1 MKNYTIGFYL
11 EKLYYSPQFEPVI
24 KEIIKRNISYVVI
37 IPKNRERDELNQRGE
52 SIKHC
57 QEEGFVYCFEEDD
70 CECNIMIFGNTPR
83 PIHTPFKKSALIMHG
98 VWGGKMVNYASGLN
112 DVDLRFLDGEF
123 LENSLT
129 KLFPEKKSIY
139 YVSGYSKLDS
149 YFEFTEEDRVK
160 FLQHCNLDINK
171 KTILYAPTFYPSSIL
186 KMSKKF
192 SEDLADYN
200 IILKPHSHL
209 FLRKKYTKDLHRLES
224 WTKYPNVYLAKFN
237 ETNILPFLHA
247 SDLMISDMSSAVFE
261 FSGVGKPAIVN
272 MFLRYR
278 LLHRIFPHKITKR
291 LDTTNFFLW
300 EVGDTPRNYAEMLQ
314 NAKEN
319 LTNPDK
325 NKEKRE
331 KLSRHVVGIVDGKV
345 SERIVDKLL
354 ELNNNIQA

>member
-171 KTILYAPTFYPSSIL
+171 KTI
-186 KMSKKF
+186 
-192 SEDLADYN
+192 
-200 IILKPHSHL
+200 
-209 FLRKKYTKDLHRLES
+209 
-224 WTKYPNVYLAKFN
+224 
-237 ETNILPFLHA
+237 
-247 SDLMISDMSSAVFE
+247 
-261 FSGVGKPAIVN
+261 
-272 MFLRYR
+272 
-278 LLHRIFPHKITKR
+278 
-291 LDTTNFFLW
+291 
-300 EVGDTPRNYAEMLQ
+300 
-314 NAKEN
+314 
-319 LTNPDK
+319 
-325 NKEKRE
+325 
-331 KLSRHVVGIVDGKV
+331 
-345 SERIVDKLL
+345 
-354 ELNNNIQA
+354 